1 MNLRDY
7 KGKDVSAA
15 QLQVECTTT
24 ADVFDVEGNVLAT
37 IHWQGNIP
45 MDNVAYIRLNG
56 DGVLYKL
63 EITGWGEYY
72 WSKTMAKRQRTF
84 YAPMNKREAS

>member
-1 MNLRDY
+1 
-7 KGKDVSAA
+7 
-15 QLQVECTTT
+15 
-24 ADVFDVEGNVLAT
+24 
-37 IHWQGNIP
+37 